1 MNQLPLERQ
10 AAVVRCLVE
19 GTSIRATVRLT
30 GVAKNTIT
38 KLLRDLGSH
47 CINHHDRMVQG
58 VRARRVQCD
67 EIWAFCGAK
76 EKNASEE
83 QKAEGWGDVWTW
95 TAIDQDSKLVIAYEV
110 GDRNPATAHAF
121 VGDLAGR
128 LANRVQLT
136 TDGLKLYV
144 TAVENSFGWARV
156 DYAQLVKMYGP
167 GPEPE
172 AQRRYSPSRFVS
184 AQKVTIMGKPER
196 KDITTSHVERQN
208 LTMRMQMRRFTRL
221 TNAFS
226 KKVENHLYAVG
237 LHFAFY
243 NWCRPH
249 QTLTKAR
256 GGMAT
261 TPAMAAGLTKRV
273 WPIEDLLMLMARAE
287 DAAA

>member
-1 MNQLPLERQ
+1 MSLERQ

-19 GTSIRATVRLT
+19 GNSIRATVRLT

-38 KLLRDLGSH
+38 KLLRDLGAH
-47 CINHHDRMVQG
+47 CINHHDRYVQN

-67 EIWAFCGAK
+67 EIWAFVGSK

-83 QKAEGWGDVWTW
+83 QKAEGFGDVWTW
-95 TAIDQDSKLVIAYEV
+95 TAIDQDSKLILSYEV
-110 GDRNPATAHAF
+110 GDRNPETAHAF

-128 LANRVQLT
+128 LAGRVQLT
-136 TDGLKLYV
+136 TDGLKLYL
-144 TAVENSFGWARV
+144 TPVEDAFGWARV

-172 AQRRYSPSRFVS
+172 ASRRYSPSRFVS
-184 AQKVTIMGKPER
+184 AQKVPIMGNRER
-196 KDITTSHVERQN
+196 RDITTSHVERQN

-226 KKVENHLYAVG
+226 KKVENHMYAVA
-237 LHFAFY
+237 LHFAYY

-256 GGMAT
+256 GGMPT
-261 TPAMAAGLTKRV
+261 TPAMAAGLAKRV
-273 WPIEDLLMLMARAE
+273 WAVEDLLMLMAPASK
-287 DAAA
+287 AA